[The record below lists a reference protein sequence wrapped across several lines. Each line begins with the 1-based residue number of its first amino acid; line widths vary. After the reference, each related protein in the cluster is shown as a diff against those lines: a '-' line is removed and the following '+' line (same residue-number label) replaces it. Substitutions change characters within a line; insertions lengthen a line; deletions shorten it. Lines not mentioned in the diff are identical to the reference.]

1 MFYLCNA
8 LIIFNFK
15 VMALKNIGLFLGS
28 FNPIHNGHLMVA
40 TDIKNKCGLD
50 LVVFSLTPQNP
61 LKEYENKLDIIP
73 YSDKFAMLK
82 KAVSNIDYFEA
93 SDIESTLPY
102 PNYTYQTLDKFAE
115 IYPEAQL
122 YLIIGEDEFEILN
135 RWKNY
140 EYILSTYKLIVAKRN
155 HNEEKLAIKHY
166 SKYIKNIQFVDSL
179 NIDISSTFIRENIRN
194 RKNVDSYL
202 PNDVHD
208 YINMYSLN
216 TRIKDETESQ
226 VIDYPKVPSLISNSR
241 SYSNAYIYNIIKSKV
256 LSYLKEHNIKS
267 ITIGLSGGLDS
278 SVNAYIFSEVCKELG
293 IELNGRFIIVDKYNH
308 YEMYRAKSFG
318 LLFCNTFQVDNLTDM
333 YKLYLEAHETKSDNE
348 SDFDKKVRRG
358 NIKARLRMIHLY
370 DINQQKKGLV
380 SDNDNKTERELGFWT
395 LHGDVGDITPLA
407 SLYKTE
413 VFSLA
418 VYIYNEKCKTYNEK
432 KAFEDV
438 IKAVPTDGLGI
449 TSSDLEQIGAKSY
462 HDVDE
467 ILFSSHLDSDLSL
480 LKNKYG
486 DDVVE
491 KVMKRQYNSSYKRNH
506 PYRIEIF

>member
-1 MFYLCNA
+1 
-8 LIIFNFK
+8 
-15 VMALKNIGLFLGS
+15 MALRNIGLFLGS

-40 TDIKNKCGLD
+40 ADIKNKCGLD
-50 LVVFSLTPQNP
+50 LIVFSLTPKNP
-61 LKEYENKLDIIP
+61 LKEYKNSLDDIS
-73 YSDKFAMLK
+73 YSDKFNMLK
-82 KAVSNIDYFEA
+82 LAISDVDYFEA

-102 PNYTYQTLDKFAE
+102 PNYTYQSLDKFAE
-115 IYPEAQL
+115 IYPEDQL
-122 YLIIGEDEFEILN
+122 HLIIGEDEFETLN
-135 RWKNY
+135 KWKNY

-155 HNEEKLAIKHY
+155 HNEPKMPLKHY
-166 SKYIKNIQFVDSL
+166 VKYINNIQFVDSL
-179 NIDISSTFIRENIRN
+179 TVTLSSTFIRESIRN
-194 RKNVDSYL
+194 NHSIVYCAPKNVI
-202 PNDVHD
+202 N
-208 YINMYSLN
+208 YINLKKLYIQAKNNEN
-216 TRIKDETESQ
+216 TNDELLG
-226 VIDYPKVPSLISNSR
+226 YPKVPSSLLYARKKDNSVIYEEIKEKLIS
-241 SYSNAYIYNIIKSKV
+241 YLTLHKIKSV
-256 LSYLKEHNIKS
+256 
-267 ITIGLSGGLDS
+267 TIGLSGGLDS

-293 IELNGRFIIVDKYNH
+293 IGLNGRFIIVGSFNH

-318 LLFCNTFQVDNLTDM
+318 ILFCDSFQIDDLTDI
-333 YKLYLEAHETKSDNE
+333 YTAYLKKHETKSDKE

-413 VFSLA
+413 VFNLA

-480 LKNKYG
+480 LKDKYG
-486 DDVVE
+486 KDVVD
-491 KVMKRQYNSSYKRNH
+491 KVITRHKNSEFKRNH